1 MTYNNQMHQK
11 QEPESSIELSPSQ
24 LEMAEEALRTV
35 DEKGTRTWEEVRE
48 SSRARVNTLMKTS
61 PKESA

>member
-35 DEKGTRTWEEVRE
+35 DEKGTRTWEEVRV
-48 SSRARVNTLMKTS
+48 SSRARVNT
-61 PKESA
+61 